1 MQKNI
6 NNKIKLGILVTVGLA
21 LFIVGI
27 YFIGRKQHLFSNT
40 FQISG
45 VFKDISGLEIGN
57 NVRFA
62 GINIGVIDNIE
73 MIADTAVR
81 VDLMIVNKAK
91 KFIKK
96 DSRATIGSDGLM
108 GSKLVLLLPG
118 TSATKQIE
126 NNDFIATTIPASLDD
141 IMEKLK
147 TSLVNISQVTDDFT
161 AIMSNMR
168 AGKGAMGK
176 LFMDPTLAKNLD
188 QSIVNIKEGA
198 GGFKQNMDAVGNNFL
213 LRGYINKQKRKKQ
226 KAIDLIKE
234 QQKEKAV
241 EKEKELQRKKDL
253 QKKN

>member
-1 MQKNI
+1 MQKNT
-6 NNKIKLGILVTVGLA
+6 NNKIKLGILVTVGLV
-21 LFIVGI
+21 LFVMGI
-27 YFIGRKQHLFSNT
+27 YFIGRKQQLFSST

-62 GINIGVIDNIE
+62 GINVGVIDNIE

-96 DSRATIGSDGLM
+96 DSKVTIGSDGLM

-118 TSATKQIE
+118 TSAAKPIQ
-126 NNDFIATTIPASLDD
+126 DKDVIATVIPPSLDD
-141 IMEKLK
+141 IMGRLK
-147 TSLVNISQVTDDFT
+147 TSLTNISVITDDFT

-176 LFMDPTLAKNLD
+176 LFMDPKMAKNLD
-188 QSIVNIKEGA
+188 QTIVNIKEGA

-213 LRGYINKQKRKKQ
+213 LRGYIKKQERKKKKALEKKLEEQ
-226 KAIDLIKE
+226 KAAS
-234 QQKEKAV
+234 EK
-241 EKEKELQRKKDL
+241 
-253 QKKN
+253 KKN

>member
-1 MQKNI
+1 MQQNV
-6 NNKIKLGILVTVGLA
+6 NNKIKLGFLVTVGLA
-21 LFIVGI
+21 LFVTGI
-27 YFIGRKQHLFSNT
+27 YFIGKKQQLFSST

-62 GINIGVIDNIE
+62 GINVGVIDNIE

-118 TSATKQIE
+118 TSASTQIKS
-126 NNDFIATTIPASLDD
+126 NDFIATVIPSSLDD
-141 IMEKLK
+141 IMDKLK
-147 TSLVNISQVTDDFT
+147 SSLTNITLITNDFSV
-161 AIMSNMR
+161 IMSNMR
-168 AGKGAMGK
+168 EGKGAIGK
-176 LFMDPTLAKNLD
+176 LFMDPKMAKNLD
-188 QSIVNIKEGA
+188 QTIVNIKEGA

-213 LRGYINKQKRKKQ
+213 LKGYIKRQEKKKQ
-226 KAIDLIKE
+226 KEQEKKKEEQKAIN
-234 QQKEKAV
+234 
-241 EKEKELQRKKDL
+241 KK
-253 QKKN
+253 KKN